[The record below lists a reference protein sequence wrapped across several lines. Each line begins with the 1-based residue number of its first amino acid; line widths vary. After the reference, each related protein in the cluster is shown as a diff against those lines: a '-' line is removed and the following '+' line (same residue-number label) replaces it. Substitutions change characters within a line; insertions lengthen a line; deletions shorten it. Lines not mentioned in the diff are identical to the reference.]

1 MTTAGV
7 TKADERIEHRVIR
20 REIIA
25 TAGAGRMG
33 RGIAVAFAYAGH
45 QVKVVDLKPRTAAGA
60 GRLAADICAEV
71 RSTLSSLANLDLFD
85 PALVETIAGQIE
97 FVPFEHATRAL
108 AIADVVFEAVP
119 ETMAAKRHAL
129 QVNGTA
135 ARPDTVVASTT
146 STILTN
152 ELQALVVAPERYM
165 NAHWLNP
172 AFLVPLVELA
182 PGRDSD
188 PGAVD
193 RLKTLLL
200 SIGKVPVICRASPGY
215 IVPRIQAL
223 AMNEAA
229 RLVEEGVATAQEVD
243 KATRYGFGFRFA
255 VLGLLEFIDWGG
267 SDTLYHASR
276 YLTGATGE
284 ARFATL
290 AIVEATMASGRAGLA
305 RRCGFHDYG
314 SVDMHAYRQARMRAF
329 VAQLRHMDLARLP
342 VLPGASP
349 DE

>member
-1 MTTAGV
+1 
-7 TKADERIEHRVIR
+7 VIR

-45 QVKVVDLKPRTAAGA
+45 QVKVVDLKPRTPAGA
-60 GRLAADICAEV
+60 GRLAADGCAEV

-97 FVPFEHATRAL
+97 FVPSEHATRAL

-129 QVNGTA
+129 QVIGAA
-135 ARPDTVVASTT
+135 ARPDAVVASTT
-146 STILTN
+146 STILTD
-152 ELQALVVAPERYM
+152 ELQALVVAPERYL

-200 SIGKVPVICRASPGY
+200 SIGKVPVLCRASPGY
-215 IVPRIQAL
+215 IVPRVQAL

-229 RLVEEGVATAQEVD
+229 RLVEEGVATAEEVD

-284 ARFATL
+284 TRFATP
-290 AIVEATMASGRAGLA
+290 AIVEATMAAGRTGLA
-305 RRCGFHDYG
+305 TGRGFYDYR
-314 SVDMHAYRQARMRAF
+314 SVDVHAYRQARMRAF
-329 VAQLRHMDLARLP
+329 VAQLRHMDLARPP
-342 VLPGASP
+342 VLPSASP